1 MSQAL
6 KHDLRLLS
14 AYTMKGEILRL
25 ITEANPSA
33 TSVITADEY

>member
-14 AYTMKGEILRL
+14 AYTMKAEMWL

-33 TSVITADEY
+33 TTVITADEY